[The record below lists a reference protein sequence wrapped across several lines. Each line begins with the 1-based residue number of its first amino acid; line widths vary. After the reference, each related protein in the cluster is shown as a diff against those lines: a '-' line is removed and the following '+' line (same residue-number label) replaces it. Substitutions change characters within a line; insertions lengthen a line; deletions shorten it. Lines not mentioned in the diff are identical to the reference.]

1 MLAELTADDADEDV
15 EWRGKENVS
24 LGEIR
29 ARRLMKRHR
38 LQMCRCRAIDLYA
51 DRMSYL
57 HLNAPGKGSDDFHT
71 WLKGFK
77 AWIKDM
83 ETANEWMSTRMEAS
97 GGKIEGA
104 PKRLWSLEAKKYRQT

>member
-1 MLAELTADDADEDV
+1 
-15 EWRGKENVS
+15 
-24 LGEIR
+24 
-29 ARRLMKRHR
+29 MKRHR

-57 HLNAPGKGSDDFHT
+57 HLIALRKGSDDFHT

-97 GGKIEGA
+97 GAKE
-104 PKRLWSLEAKKYRQT
+104 KRHPSGCGH